1 MHRSWIGLHARRI
14 RLAYVKLSETAVVRF
29 HRVYA
34 AWISGNP
41 RAAEVISPMDHQR
54 GEDLQNTGRHR
65 ADLSPT
71 AGYLIFETDLD
82 RAPRA
87 DLQPYITSVLR
98 FNPSFAL

>member
-41 RAAEVISPMDHQR
+41 RAAEIISSTDHQQSKVF
-54 GEDLQNTGRHR
+54 LNTGRRR
-65 ADLSPT
+65 ADLSLT
-71 AGYLIFETDLD
+71 VGYLVFETDLD

-87 DLQPYITSVLR
+87 DLQPYVTSVLP
-98 FNPSFAL
+98 FYDSFAL